1 MSDIDQTSAFS
12 ARVEQELS
20 ARPSIDP
27 EELTDL
33 FAEAVRSSGLRHQLL
48 FALQKALLRRTL
60 DHARRHCPFY
70 RDTAAYR
77 QWSETAP
84 DQPPDMTPYP
94 VIDRATVTH
103 DPAALRAEDVRIRQ
117 ICHTSGT
124 TGAPL
129 EVPKSFEE
137 IEFLQQYFTALQR
150 PLRAHAARRPLTL
163 SFPNFYHGS
172 PVPLPGVG
180 FGFVSGV
187 TDDTLIRDAKR
198 VLDQDYDIPGHDTRI
213 SLLSGL
219 EHHLTF
225 FTHFLLEQG
234 VNPADYR
241 LNSLSSTGGYLA
253 PHWRAFL
260 QRAWNCP
267 VNDRFTLTET
277 IAGAGRFM
285 DSSVFIMDPVA
296 VAEVVDLDTGEPV
309 DEGVG
314 ALVITNLHPFVQ
326 MFPLIRYRTGDLV
339 RRVRHTAEHGLA
351 FEHLGRIKNCVS
363 QPRGGSRRWLLFS
376 TELHDAVTEIPEVR
390 RFEWFSNV
398 SAVRDRTI
406 GSLPVMSVETQTQDT
421 VTSLTVSV
429 ELCYAPHCF
438 PDRVAAL
445 ERSLRT
451 RLTTESS
458 SAVAEALADGSC
470 RFVVRFLGPGALN
483 APLVIKV

>member
-1 MSDIDQTSAFS
+1 MDQTREFCT
-12 ARVEQELS
+12 RVEQDLRN
-20 ARPSIDP
+20 RPSIDP
-27 EELTDL
+27 GELADL
-33 FAEAVRSSGLRHQLL
+33 FAEAVRPSPLRHPLL

-60 DHARRHCPFY
+60 EHAQRNCRFY
-70 RDTAAYR
+70 RDTKAYE

-84 DQPPDMTPYP
+84 DQPPDMSAYP
-94 VIDRATVTH
+94 VIDRTTVTD
-103 DPAALRAEDVRIRQ
+103 DPEAFTAEDVRIRQ

-129 EVPKSFEE
+129 EVPKSYEE
-137 IEFLQQYFTALQR
+137 VEFLQQYFTAMQR
-150 PLRAHAARRPLTL
+150 PLRAQATPRPLSL

-198 VLDQDYDIPGHDTRI
+198 VLDQDYRIPGHDSRI
-213 SLLSGL
+213 TLLSGL

-225 FTHFLLEQG
+225 FTHFLMEQG

-241 LNSLSSTGGYLA
+241 MTALSSTGGYLA

-260 QRAWNCP
+260 HRAWNCQ
-267 VNDRFTLTET
+267 VNDRFTMTET

-285 DSSVFIMDPVA
+285 DSSVFVMDPIA
-296 VAEVVDLDTGEPV
+296 IAEVIDLDTGEPL

-314 ALVITNLHPFVQ
+314 ALAITNLYPFVQ
-326 MFPLIRYRTGDLV
+326 MLPLIRYRTGDLV
-339 RRVRHTAEHGLA
+339 RRVRHPAEHGLA
-351 FEHLGRIKNCVS
+351 FEHLGRVKNCVS
-363 QPRGGSRRWLLFS
+363 QPHRGSRRWLLFS
-376 TELHDAVTEIPEVR
+376 TELHDAVSEIPEVR

-398 SAVRDRTI
+398 RAVRDRTI
-406 GSLPVMSVETQTQDT
+406 GSLPVMSVETQTYDD
-421 VTSLTVSV
+421 VTEITLSV

-438 PDRVAAL
+438 PDRVVWL
-445 ERSLRT
+445 ENSLRE
-451 RLTTESS
+451 RLTTEAT
-458 SAVAEALADGSC
+458 SAIADALADGSC
-470 RFVVRFLGPGALN
+470 RCQVRFLGPGALD